1 MDVDSDQR
9 RVVRVLLVDDHTLV
23 RAGIRALL
31 NGLPDVEVVAE
42 AADGREALA
51 LAETHRPDIVLM
63 DIAMK
68 GMNGLEA
75 TRRLRQDHP
84 EIKVVILSMYAG
96 EEYVMQA
103 LHFGACGYL
112 LKESATLELERAL
125 VAVARGETYLGS
137 QLSQQALD
145 NYMQR
150 VGVGGSPQD
159 ALSPRQR
166 EILQLIA
173 EGQNTKE
180 IAVRLKISVKT
191 IETHRAQLMMR
202 LDIHDV
208 PGLVRYAVRNGL
220 ITTDR

>member
-1 MDVDSDQR
+1 M
-9 RVVRVLLVDDHTLV
+9 RVLLVDDHTLV

-31 NGLPDVEVVAE
+31 NGLHDVEVVAE

-51 LAETHRPDIVLM
+51 LAATHRPDIVLM

-75 TRRLRQDHP
+75 TLRLQEEHP
-84 EIKVVILSMYAG
+84 EIKVVMLSMYAG

-103 LHFGACGYL
+103 LHAGACGYL

-125 VAVARGETYLGS
+125 AAVARGETYLGS
-137 QLSQQALD
+137 QLSRQALD
-145 NYMQR
+145 SYMDR

-166 EILQLIA
+166 EILQLLA

-180 IAVRLKISVKT
+180 IAVRLNVSAKT
-191 IETHRAQLMMR
+191 VETHRVHLMKR
-202 LDIHDV
+202 LGIHDI

>member
-1 MDVDSDQR
+1 M
-9 RVVRVLLVDDHTLV
+9 RVLLVDDHTLV

-31 NGLPDVEVVAE
+31 NGLKGVEVVAE

-51 LAETHRPDIVLM
+51 LAATHRPDVVLM

-84 EIKVVILSMYAG
+84 EIKVVMLSMYAG

-103 LHFGACGYL
+103 LHSGACGYL

-125 VAVARGETYLGS
+125 AAIARGETYLGS
-137 QLSQQALD
+137 QLSRQALD
-145 NYMQR
+145 NYMER

-159 ALSPRQR
+159 ALTARQR

-173 EGQNTKE
+173 EGHNTKD
-180 IAVRLKISVKT
+180 IAVRLNVSAKT
-191 IETHRAQLMMR
+191 IETHRAQLMER
-202 LDIHDV
+202 LGIRDI